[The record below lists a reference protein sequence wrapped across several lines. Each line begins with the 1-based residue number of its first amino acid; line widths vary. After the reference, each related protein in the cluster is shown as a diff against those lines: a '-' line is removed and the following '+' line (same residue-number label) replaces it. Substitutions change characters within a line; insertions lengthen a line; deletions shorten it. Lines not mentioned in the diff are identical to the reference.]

1 MKKFLSFLTAALTA
15 ITFVACSTQ
24 NRWESGN
31 NVENSGEKIEDSS
44 GSEGWICGDP
54 IYTSPSTAY
63 DIVENDRV
71 ILEVRVDTL
80 TLYSLTDPVTVTV
93 KATAKQDTAVTL
105 CSGGGTGVTAIKIR
119 LYQTSCEDA
128 YYLFSED
135 WMKDNACDPYDF
147 ALKTG
152 ESITY
157 EQRYTRYPLQVAD
170 MGDPIPDI
178 ADMPQGE
185 YRVSVG
191 FGGDFETVSM
201 IETDVV
207 VYAGVGEK
215 PSDKYFDIIET
226 EKAVF
231 TVQTDKTRLKERWAE
246 AAVSLTVTAKK
257 DVMLAAPTTA
267 FGARGALEISCER
280 TQDGKSYCLYDEY
293 SYVGVDCAMCYSE
306 LKAGDSL
313 MRTLHFSR
321 WNEEAASRD
330 ETPPPTGEY
339 RVFVSLFL
347 SVESCSVGIVETDI
361 VITTT
366 EEETS
371 ATTFVEYE
379 LASFSVSVDK
389 TVLLGKTDEAT
400 VTVEMTPNKDMT
412 VETLWGVVG
421 IRCYRTEGGKD
432 VRLYDPYW
440 LAMACIPYE
449 VELKRGESVTRTI
462 RFSRYPTTDLENIED
477 TSWIE
482 EKPVGKYYLQVRLDG
497 DMFLDTG
504 IVIDAR

>member
-1 MKKFLSFLTAALTA
+1 MKKFLCFLMAALTA
-15 ITFVACSTQ
+15 VAFVACSTQ
-24 NRWESGN
+24 NRSESGN
-31 NVENSGEKIEDSS
+31 NAENSGEKIESSS

-54 IYTSPSTAY
+54 IYTAPGTAY

-80 TLYSLTDPVTVTV
+80 TLYSFTDPVTVTV
-93 KATAKQDTAVTL
+93 KATAKQDTAATL

-119 LYQTSCEDA
+119 LCQTSCEDA

-135 WMKDNACDPYDF
+135 WMKENACNPYDF

-170 MGDPIPDI
+170 MGDPIPDM
-178 ADMPQGE
+178 AEMPQGE

-191 FGGDFETVSM
+191 FGGDFEDVEM

-207 VYAGVGEK
+207 VYAGEGEK
-215 PSDKYFDIIET
+215 PSDPCFDIIET
-226 EKAVF
+226 EIAVF
-231 TVQTDKTRLKERWAE
+231 TVQTDKTRLKGRLDE

-267 FGARGALEISCER
+267 FGACGALGISCEQ
-280 TQDGKSYCLYDEY
+280 TQDGKIYCLYDEN
-293 SYVGVDCAMCYSE
+293 SYIGVDCAMYYSE

-313 MRTLHFSR
+313 TRTLHFSR
-321 WNEEAASRD
+321 WNEETARWK

-339 RVFVSLFL
+339 RVCVSLAAEL
-347 SVESCSVGIVETDI
+347 NYVEGLKTDI
-361 VITTT
+361 VITAT
-366 EEETS
+366 EEKTS
-371 ATTFVEYE
+371 ATAFVEYE

-389 TVLLGKTDEAT
+389 TVLQGKTDEVTIT
-400 VTVEMTPNKDMT
+400 VKLTPKKNMT

-421 IRCYRTEGGKD
+421 IVCYRMDGG
-432 VRLYDPYW
+432 VRTDLYDPYW
-440 LAMACIPYE
+440 LAMSCIPYE
-449 VELKRGESVTRTI
+449 VELKRGESVTHSM
-462 RFSRYPTTDLENIED
+462 RFSRYPTTDLERMED
-477 TSWIE
+477 TSWIQ
-482 EKPVGKYYLQVRLDG
+482 EKPVGKYYVQVWLDG
-497 DMFLDTG
+497 DARFDTG